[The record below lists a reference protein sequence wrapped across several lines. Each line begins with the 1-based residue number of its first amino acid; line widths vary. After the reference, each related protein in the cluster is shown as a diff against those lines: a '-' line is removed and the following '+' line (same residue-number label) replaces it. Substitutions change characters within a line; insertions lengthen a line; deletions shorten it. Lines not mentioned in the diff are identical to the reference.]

1 MRKKYNIKLM
11 SHMILFEKL
20 TGVKL
25 KDCIESEDKIIFVV
39 ELNQLTKAIGPRG
52 SKVKELAKKLNKKIK
67 IVEYNPVLVVFIR
80 NLIAPLK
87 VSSVEEKEGIVLI
100 SDSDRKVKGL
110 IIGKN
115 AKNLREYEDIV
126 KRFFD
131 IKEIKVV

>member
-1 MRKKYNIKLM
+1 MNQ
-11 SHMILFEKL
+11 MILFERI

-25 KDCIESEDKIIFVV
+25 KDCIESEDKIVFVV
-39 ELNQLTKAIGPRG
+39 ELNQLTRAIGPGG

-67 IVEYNPVLVVFIR
+67 IVEYNPVLVVFVR
-80 NLIAPLK
+80 NLISPLK
-87 VSSVEEKEGIVLI
+87 VGNVEEKEGVVVI

-131 IKEIKVV
+131 IKEIRVV